1 MLLGDDVVSGET
13 VSSLKEF
20 LMEEVLL
27 IVLQI
32 PNPSSHYLPSRSL
45 LIRGNIR
52 ERLAVDR
59 SIVNV
64 RTSRLARP
72 KIYRSRQ
79 SRWLCRAAVAS
90 VSSARK
96 RSCSSYHLRA
106 IKKQTKRS
114 NQPQTS
120 T

>member
-1 MLLGDDVVSGET
+1 
-13 VSSLKEF
+13 
-20 LMEEVLL
+20 MEEVLL
-27 IVLQI
+27 IVIQI

-72 KIYRSRQ
+72 KIYRLSLIHISEPTR
-79 SRWLCRAAVAS
+79 L
-90 VSSARK
+90 
-96 RSCSSYHLRA
+96 LR
-106 IKKQTKRS
+106 RGGWEVGE
-114 NQPQTS
+114 
-120 T
+120 